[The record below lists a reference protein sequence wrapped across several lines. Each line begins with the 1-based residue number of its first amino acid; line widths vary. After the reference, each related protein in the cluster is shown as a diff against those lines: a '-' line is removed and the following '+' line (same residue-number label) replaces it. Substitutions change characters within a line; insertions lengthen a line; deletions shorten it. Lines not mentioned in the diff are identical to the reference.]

1 MKTII
6 RFFLS
11 TVAVLVTGC
20 TPEEEHIPA
29 QVVTALHSPRV
40 KSRSSPVREMCR

>member
-11 TVAVLVTGC
+11 TVAVTAALVTGC

-29 QVVTALHSPRV
+29 QGGYSFTL
-40 KSRSSPVREMCR
+40 SSS